1 MLDLSQILGFD
12 WDAGYERKSSD
23 KHRVSQ
29 REAEEVFLDP
39 RLLVMVDETDSHGE
53 NRYHAYGV
61 TGMGRKLQVSFTLRA
76 DDTLIRV
83 ISTRNMSRSER
94 SRYDEEEA

>member
-12 WDAGYERKSSD
+12 WDAGNERKISD

-39 RLLVMVDETDSHGE
+39 RLLVMVDETHSHGE
-53 NRYHAYGV
+53 NRFHAYGV
-61 TGMGRKLQVSFTLRA
+61 TSMGRKLQVSFTLRA